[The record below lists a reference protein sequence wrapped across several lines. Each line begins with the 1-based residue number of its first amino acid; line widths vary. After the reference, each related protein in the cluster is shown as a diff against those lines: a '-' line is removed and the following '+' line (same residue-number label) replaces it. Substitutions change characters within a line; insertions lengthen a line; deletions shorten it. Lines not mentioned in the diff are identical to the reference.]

1 MPKSPS
7 PQLVKTAEEL
17 RLDEARENGVPWKQW
32 GRHGDCR
39 PVSSID
45 LNNLPPNHRFKAS
58 VEREETEAERNVR
71 LGKEVV
77 VFALAAA
84 FVSAIY
90 YLAFV
95 TATSPTAT
103 PEEKKWA
110 MSVLS
115 AGAAGLVGYLVR
127 K

>member
-1 MPKSPS
+1 
-7 PQLVKTAEEL
+7 
-17 RLDEARENGVPWKQW
+17 
-32 GRHGDCR
+32 
-39 PVSSID
+39 VSSVD
-45 LNNLPPNHRFKAS
+45 LNNLPPNHRFRVS
-58 VEREETEAERNVR
+58 VEREETSEERYVR
-71 LGKEVV
+71 LTKDLGIFV
-77 VFALAAA
+77 LAAV

-90 YLAFV
+90 WLAFV
-95 TATSPTAT
+95 TATSATAT

>member
-1 MPKSPS
+1 
-7 PQLVKTAEEL
+7 V
-17 RLDEARENGVPWKQW
+17 
-32 GRHGDCR
+32 
-39 PVSSID
+39 
-45 LNNLPPNHRFKAS
+45 
-58 VEREETEAERNVR
+58 
-71 LGKEVV
+71 
-77 VFALAAA
+77 LAAV

-90 YLAFV
+90 WLAFV
-95 TATSPTAT
+95 TATSATAT

>member
-1 MPKSPS
+1 
-7 PQLVKTAEEL
+7 
-17 RLDEARENGVPWKQW
+17 
-32 GRHGDCR
+32 
-39 PVSSID
+39 VSSID
-45 LNNLPPNHRFKAS
+45 LNNPPPNHRFRVS

-71 LGKEVV
+71 LAKDLG
-77 VFALAAA
+77 VFELATV

-90 YLAFV
+90 YLAFI
-95 TATSPTAT
+95 TATSATAM
-103 PEEKKWA
+103 PDEKKWA

>member
-1 MPKSPS
+1 
-7 PQLVKTAEEL
+7 
-17 RLDEARENGVPWKQW
+17 
-32 GRHGDCR
+32 
-39 PVSSID
+39 VSSID
-45 LNNLPPNHRFKAS
+45 LNNPPPNHRFRVS
-58 VEREETEAERNVR
+58 VEREETEAERDVR
-71 LGKEVV
+71 LAKDVGVFILAVV
-77 VFALAAA
+77 

-95 TATSPTAT
+95 TATSATAA